1 MVRRLPVIQSKATED
16 EAAETRPAW
25 HWVLIGAG
33 FSLTLWLPLAAVAN
47 WASPRLSLGPL
58 PILLSFA
65 LACFAAGILVGR
77 FGGRSKAREAALGG
91 LVGAGVTWSLAALGG
106 ALSPWPVA
114 LASLITLAGCAYV
127 LAWLGGRLGV
137 RSRSSLDRTGA

>member
-1 MVRRLPVIQSKATED
+1 MAAGLYKAFGGKRRLDLRRV
-16 EAAETRPAW
+16 R
-25 HWVLIGAG
+25 
-33 FSLTLWLPLAAVAN
+33 
-47 WASPRLSLGPL
+47 
-58 PILLSFA
+58 
-65 LACFAAGILVGR
+65 
-77 FGGRSKAREAALGG
+77 
-91 LVGAGVTWSLAALGG
+91 TWSLAALGG